1 MLYLSGFELYSRWVP
16 LNIIVVFVSSDVKIA
31 RFFLVFTAGA
41 VNSRTSLLPSTG
53 NATNIAQFLKM
64 EFGKRVT
71 VVEYDLTSGSDN
83 DDRDDDQSYIYCSIA
98 RPLSPGNR
106 FRHDGDAQQP
116 GERSSDSDDCP
127 PEIKR
132 ARIDDSCRSSTQS
145 SESSCESA
153 SSCSDQ
159 EESDHSEPMPAPTPK
174 LPPPVVISI
183 PSDDDGQEDE
193 GEPEQPLVAPLPKQR
208 AAYALRLTDLPPN
221 LERFMK
227 ETKSFFTR
235 SHSLERHGQKL
246 ATSTFE
252 KTEER
257 VLCEYR
263 SFHTIY
269 CSCIARYISS
279 HWQRK
284 TKENKTKRKENED
297 TESSLGDRK
306 TGQFLKSRDQR
317 NSAQVTRN

>member
-1 MLYLSGFELYSRWVP
+1 M
-16 LNIIVVFVSSDVKIA
+16 A
-31 RFFLVFTAGA
+31 
-41 VNSRTSLLPSTG
+41 
-53 NATNIAQFLKM
+53 
-64 EFGKRVT
+64 FGKRVT

-83 DDRDDDQSYIYCSIA
+83 DDRDDDQSYIYCSIE

-116 GERSSDSDDCP
+116 GEQRSDSDDCP

-132 ARIDDSCRSSTQS
+132 ARTEDDSSRSSTQS
-145 SESSCESA
+145 AESSCESA

-159 EESDHSEPMPAPTPK
+159 EESDHSEPMPAA
-174 LPPPVVISI
+174 PPPVVISI
-183 PSDDDGQEDE
+183 PSDDDEQEDDGDE
-193 GEPEQPLVAPLPKQR
+193 EQPEQPLVAPLPKQR
-208 AAYALRLTDLPPN
+208 TAYALRLTDLPPN

-235 SHSLERHGQKL
+235 PHSLGRHGQKL

-263 SFHTIY
+263 SFYINY
-269 CSCIARYISS
+269 YSCIARYIFS
-279 HWQRK
+279 H
-284 TKENKTKRKENED
+284 
-297 TESSLGDRK
+297 
-306 TGQFLKSRDQR
+306 
-317 NSAQVTRN
+317 

>member
-1 MLYLSGFELYSRWVP
+1 MEL
-16 LNIIVVFVSSDVKIA
+16 
-31 RFFLVFTAGA
+31 
-41 VNSRTSLLPSTG
+41 
-53 NATNIAQFLKM
+53 
-64 EFGKRVT
+64 GKRVT

-116 GERSSDSDDCP
+116 GEQSSDSDGCP
-127 PEIKR
+127 PEFKR
-132 ARIDDSCRSSTQS
+132 ARTEDDSSRSSTQS

-159 EESDHSEPMPAPTPK
+159 EESDHSEPKPAA
-174 LPPPVVISI
+174 PVVISI
-183 PSDDDGQEDE
+183 PSDDD
-193 GEPEQPLVAPLPKQR
+193 EQRDDACSRKPVVAPLPKQR
-208 AAYALRLTDLPPN
+208 TAYALRLTDLPPN

-235 SHSLERHGQKL
+235 PHSLERHGPKL

-263 SFHTIY
+263 SFYILNY
-269 CSCIARYISS
+269 YSCIARYIFS
-279 HWQRK
+279 H
-284 TKENKTKRKENED
+284 
-297 TESSLGDRK
+297 
-306 TGQFLKSRDQR
+306 
-317 NSAQVTRN
+317 

>member
-1 MLYLSGFELYSRWVP
+1 
-16 LNIIVVFVSSDVKIA
+16 
-31 RFFLVFTAGA
+31 
-41 VNSRTSLLPSTG
+41 
-53 NATNIAQFLKM
+53 M

-106 FRHDGDAQQP
+106 FRHDGDAQLEPNDQT
-116 GERSSDSDDCP
+116 SDSDDCP

-132 ARIDDSCRSSTQS
+132 ARTDDSSQS
-145 SESSCESA
+145 SSESA
-153 SSCSDQ
+153 SSSSDQ
-159 EESDHSEPMPAPTPK
+159 EESDHSEPLPAATTPPK
-174 LPPPVVISI
+174 LPPPVVIRIS
-183 PSDDDGQEDE
+183 SDDDQQEDDGDE
-193 GEPEQPLVAPLPKQR
+193 EPEQPLVAPLPKQR

-221 LERFMK
+221 LEGFMK

-235 SHSLERHGQKL
+235 PHSLERPGQKL

-263 SFHTIY
+263 SFY
-269 CSCIARYISS
+269 S
-279 HWQRK
+279 
-284 TKENKTKRKENED
+284 
-297 TESSLGDRK
+297 
-306 TGQFLKSRDQR
+306 FLL
-317 NSAQVTRN
+317 